1 LRYEVLT
8 GLRYEQL
15 HQLSLQILGRAG
27 DVVRPGGRPAAIG
40 LFRSVAMVVTLMRKN
55 ITQEVAGAVF
65 GVGCGS
71 FRGTRYQTFGH
82 IGSVWDKQG
91 LMCAGTWRWLR
102 SQRCRGPARLLAW

>member
-1 LRYEVLT
+1 MRYEVLT

-15 HQLSLQILGRAG
+15 HQLSLRILGRAG

-65 GVGCGS
+65 GVSQATVSRPVPVPCGRFAIS
-71 FRGTRYQTFGH
+71 R
-82 IGSVWDKQG
+82 
-91 LMCAGTWRWLR
+91 
-102 SQRCRGPARLLAW
+102 